1 MKRSILFVFSV
12 AVSLLHVVGLLDV
25 STAQAQ
31 EIYRDSG
38 VVMGYISAGE
48 TKAVDE
54 FDQCFTSVGDYL
66 WIHSDNSAGKTPLFQ
81 VRAVDRRVS
90 ITKNKYVDGRGV
102 YVCYNSRGSSR
113 KIKTG
118 YVTSGTS
125 IGAGLSCVTSVANFI
140 KLRQAGAGTGT
151 VACSYD
157 RHTGVITASQTGAGR
172 ISECGYV
179 CADPANTNTSQ
190 LLSFNST
197 SNSGTRPIGVKGSF
211 ALGTNTVF
219 SRCSNTFIT
228 EASYNPTTGLA
239 VQGRHDGCGYAM
251 FSYLGVNG
259 AQCADG
265 IDNDED
271 GLSDRA
277 DPGCWTNS
285 QDSNSFDPTLDN
297 EGAATSQCQD
307 GKDNDRDGLADLT
320 DPGCS
325 SPQDNNEADGTSQ
338 CQNGIDDDRDGL
350 ADLVDPGCASPQD
363 NNEADGTSACQ
374 DGKDNDNDGLTDLTD
389 PGCSTP
395 QDNNEADGTSAC
407 QDGKDNDRDGLVDME
422 DPGCSTPQDKN
433 EGDEAA
439 PTPTPTATPTP
450 TGISLPTGYKV
461 TPIVECVD
469 TLQNGNLLAHFGY
482 RSNEVS
488 SVTIPVGA
496 KNYLA
501 PGSVDAGQP
510 TTFYQGIF
518 TNVFTVVVPIATP
531 QTGGS
536 ITSSLI
542 RWTLGDVSVEASAQT
557 ERCSGGEI
565 ACQETDN
572 KNTLSELDNL
582 AARQRTTIRSLA
594 SRIRSA
600 TSSSSYE
607 NLADSY
613 ESAAK
618 SLYLEQWTAIW
629 SKFPQVTKAC
639 TGCAAVDTTPSIADI
654 TARSNKF
661 LRLTKLAAA
670 TLKKARRGSLKASDE
685 AVVNSGTTLHNRTV
699 TVSEQLPRFDSQCD

>member
-1 MKRSILFVFSV
+1 
-12 AVSLLHVVGLLDV
+12 
-25 STAQAQ
+25 
-31 EIYRDSG
+31 
-38 VVMGYISAGE
+38 
-48 TKAVDE
+48 
-54 FDQCFTSVGDYL
+54 
-66 WIHSDNSAGKTPLFQ
+66 
-81 VRAVDRRVS
+81 
-90 ITKNKYVDGRGV
+90 
-102 YVCYNSRGSSR
+102 
-113 KIKTG
+113 
-118 YVTSGTS
+118 
-125 IGAGLSCVTSVANFI
+125 
-140 KLRQAGAGTGT
+140 
-151 VACSYD
+151 
-157 RHTGVITASQTGAGR
+157 
-172 ISECGYV
+172 
-179 CADPANTNTSQ
+179 
-190 LLSFNST
+190 
-197 SNSGTRPIGVKGSF
+197 
-211 ALGTNTVF
+211 
-219 SRCSNTFIT
+219 
-228 EASYNPTTGLA
+228 
-239 VQGRHDGCGYAM
+239 
-251 FSYLGVNG
+251 
-259 AQCADG
+259 
-265 IDNDED
+265 
-271 GLSDRA
+271 
-277 DPGCWTNS
+277 
-285 QDSNSFDPTLDN
+285 
-297 EGAATSQCQD
+297 
-307 GKDNDRDGLADLT
+307 
-320 DPGCS
+320 
-325 SPQDNNEADGTSQ
+325 
-338 CQNGIDDDRDGL
+338 
-350 ADLVDPGCASPQD
+350 
-363 NNEADGTSACQ
+363 
-374 DGKDNDNDGLTDLTD
+374 
-389 PGCSTP
+389 
-395 QDNNEADGTSAC
+395 
-407 QDGKDNDRDGLVDME
+407 ME